1 MYLNQI
7 PHEYSYEFGKNQR
20 LLSVVY
26 KTAGNTANFCN
37 EYGIV
42 RKNGKLK
49 IRERFEIFFV
59 LPKEKLIFLFAIF

>member
-1 MYLNQI
+1 M
-7 PHEYSYEFGKNQR
+7 
-20 LLSVVY
+20 LSVVY

-59 LPKEKLIFLFAIF
+59 LPKEKLIFLFAIV